1 MQLFINPSSKA
12 MNGVG
17 GVYTAIG
24 KGGTL
29 TPTFNPVTGDLN
41 FSFSTLE
48 EANLVIGVASY
59 EGIMQMTIIVP
70 GDKPRMLSSAR
81 IVLNPDGSEGHV
93 VSATESQLHEM
104 TERFNAAQGILTTF
118 VISVDPQGNLSYEF
132 AAGDAART
140 KMTGVIPR
148 TSASGEPPRGPGEV

>member
-1 MQLFINPSSKA
+1 

-48 EANLVIGVASY
+48 EANLVLGVASY
-59 EGIMQMTIIVP
+59 DGIMQMTIVVP

-81 IVLNPDGSEGHV
+81 IVLNPDGSEGQV
-93 VSATESQLHEM
+93 VSATESQLREL
-104 TERFNAAQGILTTF
+104 TDRFNDAAGFLTTF
-118 VISVDPQGNLSYEF
+118 VVSIDVRGNLSYEF

-140 KMTGVIPR
+140 KKTGVIP
-148 TSASGEPPRGPGEV
+148 P